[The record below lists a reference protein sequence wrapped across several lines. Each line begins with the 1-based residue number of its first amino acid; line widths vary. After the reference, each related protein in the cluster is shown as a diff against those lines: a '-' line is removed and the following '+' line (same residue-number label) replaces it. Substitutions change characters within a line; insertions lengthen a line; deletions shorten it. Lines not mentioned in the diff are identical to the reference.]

1 MDRKIAA
8 ARCHEIQLTIRDKE
22 VPRFEGIPEIGMQCN
37 LRCIFADSRHLT
49 TKG

>member
-22 VPRFEGIPEIGMQCN
+22 VPRFE
-37 LRCIFADSRHLT
+37 RHS
-49 TKG
+49 